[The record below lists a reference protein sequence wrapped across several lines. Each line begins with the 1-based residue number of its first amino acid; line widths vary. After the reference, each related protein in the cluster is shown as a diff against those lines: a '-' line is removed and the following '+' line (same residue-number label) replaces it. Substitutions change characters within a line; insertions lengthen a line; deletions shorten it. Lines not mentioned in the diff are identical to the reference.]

1 MRKKVLKVLGLVAVL
16 ISSFY
21 AGVKYEELKESKV
34 CEVGFK
40 EVLQEVEGVPQDVV
54 YIEGY
59 AMRMRKDG
67 RIEIWRIEK

>member
-1 MRKKVLKVLGLVAVL
+1 MRKRVLKVLGFAVVL
-16 ISSFY
+16 AGSFY

-34 CEVGFK
+34 CEVSFK
-40 EVLQEVEGVPQDVV
+40 EVMREIEGGPQDVV

-59 AMRMRKDG
+59 AMRVRKDG